1 MSAELELHKAFAP
14 REGET
19 VDELIAAVLPKP
31 SQRLKLEGEVARG
44 GMASIQV
51 ALDRGL
57 QRRVALKLMHVEHQH
72 STLAVRSFLRE
83 AQITGQLDHPNI
95 VPVHEV
101 GLEGNQLFFT
111 MKLVEGRTLHE
122 LLDVSRATREPSD
135 APGVKLATP
144 LEHDE
149 LLRLLEIF
157 TKVLDAIAFAHARGV
172 VHCDIK
178 PENVMVGDFG
188 QVYMMDWG
196 IARVM
201 PPRPEDP
208 PDASL
213 RGQPGAQRRVRDILP
228 LATPNTNVV
237 MGTPAYMSPE
247 QARGDQ
253 SKIDARSD
261 IFSLGAMLFE
271 ILTGHP
277 PYQGRNAVQILLQAE
292 DCKVKLPTNLPVP
305 RELRRIVDHAMEA
318 DPDARYQRVEQLE
331 ADLRQFMR
339 GGGNFPRQNFPRGAW
354 IIRENEIGDAAYIMV
369 SGQCEVVKNIDGRW
383 ESLRKLG
390 PGEVFGET
398 AILAASTR
406 TASIVALTD
415 VTTMVITRDVL
426 EREVSSMKPWMGAFI
441 KAIAERFRESED
453 KRRIASSLVIDRDPA
468 GIANQALMLLK
479 TWGRWDRD
487 VGWTMSLRRLC
498 GAVKASFGF
507 APEEVL
513 AALGRYRQLD
523 LDLANDTISLRDDK
537 GLMAELER
545 SIRF

>member
-1 MSAELELHKAFAP
+1 VSAELELHKAFAP

-318 DPDARYQRVEQLE
+318 APDARYQRVEQLE

>member
-1 MSAELELHKAFAP
+1 VSAELELHKAFAP

-19 VDELIAAVLPKP
+19 VDELIAAVLPRP

>member
-318 DPDARYQRVEQLE
+318 APDARYQRVEQLE

>member
-1 MSAELELHKAFAP
+1 VSAELELHKAFAP